1 MQVFEQCQLLLVEL
15 SVKVN
20 VFVPVANLGFVLRF
34 GFGIKKLPITSELK
48 SLISL
53 LLTIFAW
60 GPRGSTS

>member
-1 MQVFEQCQLLLVEL
+1 MSVLLVEL

-48 SLISL
+48 SLTSL
-53 LLTIFAW
+53 LLTIFA
-60 GPRGSTS
+60 